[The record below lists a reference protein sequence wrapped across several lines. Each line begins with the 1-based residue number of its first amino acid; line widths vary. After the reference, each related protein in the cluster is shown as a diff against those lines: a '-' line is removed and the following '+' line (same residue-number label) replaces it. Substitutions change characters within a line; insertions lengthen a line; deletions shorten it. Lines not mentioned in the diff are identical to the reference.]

1 MAGIGFELR
10 KIFGRKTL
18 AAHVWGSL
26 YATMTTIGPSIL
38 FAALLLIINWG
49 IERCGGT
56 EIEKTFFISSL
67 VYISLI
73 AILVSALFNPV
84 LSRYISDR
92 IFENK
97 EEDIGASL
105 FGVLAIS
112 SVISGI
118 LGAALCL
125 ALYYFDHIP
134 LSFLMVYYWFCVCM
148 SHTYILITYISA
160 LKKYKEVTF
169 SYLIGVFIT
178 LGVFLIGYEYGHIP
192 LIFAVYIGLTLGFL
206 VTNVSLVYQ
215 CIRAFGWPM
224 HRYFDFLPYFRRYPG
239 LMMSGIT
246 YILGFYSSSIIYW
259 FFSDMQVKIGIF
271 RTTPQYDAALFLA
284 LIINLPS
291 LVIFVVK
298 VETVF
303 YEKYIVYL
311 SALNKGSFEI
321 IEKERKSMVDTIN
334 LQLFF
339 IYEIQ
344 FIITVICICLIN
356 IFFPYLGISSD
367 ILNNFMVLGIG
378 IYCVFCMYITI
389 IFLYYYEDYKSACI
403 AGSTFFIVATFVA
416 IIIVSI
422 GAPYYSLP
430 ILVGGIV
437 GWVISFTLLRKR
449 LHHLNAFLVC
459 R

>member
-206 VTNVSLVYQ
+206 VTNVLLVYQ

-298 VETVF
+298 VETV
-303 YEKYIVYL
+303 
-311 SALNKGSFEI
+311 
-321 IEKERKSMVDTIN
+321 
-334 LQLFF
+334 
-339 IYEIQ
+339 
-344 FIITVICICLIN
+344 
-356 IFFPYLGISSD
+356 
-367 ILNNFMVLGIG
+367 
-378 IYCVFCMYITI
+378 
-389 IFLYYYEDYKSACI
+389 
-403 AGSTFFIVATFVA
+403 
-416 IIIVSI
+416 
-422 GAPYYSLP
+422 
-430 ILVGGIV
+430 
-437 GWVISFTLLRKR
+437 
-449 LHHLNAFLVC
+449 
-459 R
+459 

>member
-169 SYLIGVFIT
+169 SYLI
-178 LGVFLIGYEYGHIP
+178 
-192 LIFAVYIGLTLGFL
+192 
-206 VTNVSLVYQ
+206 
-215 CIRAFGWPM
+215 
-224 HRYFDFLPYFRRYPG
+224 
-239 LMMSGIT
+239 
-246 YILGFYSSSIIYW
+246 
-259 FFSDMQVKIGIF
+259 
-271 RTTPQYDAALFLA
+271 
-284 LIINLPS
+284 
-291 LVIFVVK
+291 
-298 VETVF
+298 
-303 YEKYIVYL
+303 
-311 SALNKGSFEI
+311 
-321 IEKERKSMVDTIN
+321 
-334 LQLFF
+334 
-339 IYEIQ
+339 
-344 FIITVICICLIN
+344 
-356 IFFPYLGISSD
+356 
-367 ILNNFMVLGIG
+367 
-378 IYCVFCMYITI
+378 
-389 IFLYYYEDYKSACI
+389 
-403 AGSTFFIVATFVA
+403 
-416 IIIVSI
+416 
-422 GAPYYSLP
+422 
-430 ILVGGIV
+430 
-437 GWVISFTLLRKR
+437 
-449 LHHLNAFLVC
+449 
-459 R
+459 